1 MRKEIKNGE
10 AFYINVKSLGGFG
23 LSKFDS
29 IYEGEIN
36 ALALCVEDKT
46 SEYLIDNIKEDDVL
60 LKIKYI
66 GNGIFEEETT
76 SEKIILDDNTVSF
89 NDGSNIVLNKDIKDY
104 ILDDLIYLN
113 YDEYSNENR
122 KNKNKLSKQDYLKTL
137 QNDIEIIKKYPLG
150 FSCFNYEIPLLIN
163 KKNKKQYLKYNDEI
177 RKKYIEEAKLLS
189 QLDSNKVIPFIENS
203 IKKLKEVKNSI

>member
-1 MRKEIKNGE
+1 MKEIKNGE
-10 AFYINVKSLGGFG
+10 TFYINVKSLGGFG
-23 LSKFDS
+23 LGKFDS
-29 IYEGEIN
+29 VYEGEIN

-60 LKIKYI
+60 LKLKYI

-76 SEKIILDDNTVSF
+76 NEKIILDDNKVSF
-89 NDGSNIVLNKDIKDY
+89 NDGTKVILDKEIKDY

-122 KNKNKLSKQDYLKTL
+122 RNKNKLSIKDYIKSLES
-137 QNDIEIIKKYPLG
+137 DIEIIKKYPLG
-150 FSCFNYEIPLLIN
+150 FSCFNYEIPLSMT
-163 KKNKKQYLKYNDEI
+163 KKNKKQYLKYNDEV
-177 RKKYIEEAKLLS
+177 RKKYIEEAKQLS
-189 QLDSNKVIPFIENS
+189 LQDSNKVIPFIENS